1 MKKTKL
7 DEENLVK
14 ELNAEGD
21 SLFQQAAQN
30 RVSTEQLRLLV
41 VKGQSM
47 KVSAK
52 EKEKVIADLAAT
64 LENLNKELKTI

>member
-1 MKKTKL
+1 M
-7 DEENLVK
+7 K

-30 RVSTEQLRLLV
+30 GVSTEQLRLLV

-52 EKEKVIADLAAT
+52 EKEKVADLAAT